1 LGITVTIEGRKV
13 RAKKIPEKRLT
24 SLWRVLTKKPF
35 PRLVALQ
42 LEDEEFDYALELM
55 SRSDC
60 SGENERREIEEW
72 GKTLTIRGTDA
83 CVFDTDEYP
92 DIDYIVLVR
101 ENPYHSLE
109 EILKHEL
116 SHIIRG
122 DL

>member
-1 LGITVTIEGRKV
+1 MGITVTIEGRKV

-42 LEDEEFDYALELM
+42 LEDEEFDHALELM